1 MGDKNIKV
9 ETTSSYDQTKYESL
23 GVVTAAMSVTV
34 SFGDTAPPKPSG
46 FFGSSK
52 KAAPPVDK
60 QQKLTL
66 TENQMILAL
75 KKQVVLNAPE
85 GTERLVDF
93 KVSPPENIAH
103 PPEYILSVLV
113 SATAIKKIAGP
124 NNSKNRNLSVQ
135 SQPVVQAAAPVSQ
148 AVVQAAVAQPVAQA
162 PAPQAVVQAPIAQPA
177 AVPVAQPTQAG
188 GKGKARKARK
198 TRQKKKSHHKRSRK
212 HRR

>member
-1 MGDKNIKV
+1 MSDKNIKI
-9 ETTSSYDQTKYESL
+9 ETTASYDQTKYESL

-46 FFGSSK
+46 FFGITK

-66 TENQMILAL
+66 TENQMIMAL
-75 KKQVVLNAPE
+75 KKQLILNAPE

-113 SATAIKKIAGP
+113 SATAIKKTGGP
-124 NNSKNRNLSVQ
+124 NNSKNSKNRNMSLHAQ
-135 SQPVVQAAAPVSQ
+135 IQPVSQ
-148 AVVQAAVAQPVAQA
+148 AAPAAPATEAPATQA
-162 PAPQAVVQAPIAQPA
+162 PAAPA
-177 AVPVAQPTQAG
+177 APVTQVVTQPVIPPPAQAG
-188 GKGKARKARK
+188 GKRVRKGKKLRK
-198 TRQKKKSHHKRSRK
+198 TLHKLKRYIKRTRK

>member
-1 MGDKNIKV
+1 MSDKNIKI
-9 ETTSSYDQTKYESL
+9 ETTGSYDQTKYESL

-52 KAAPPVDK
+52 KAVPPVDK

-124 NNSKNRNLSVQ
+124 NNSKNRNLSLQ

-148 AVVQAAVAQPVAQA
+148 AVAQA

>member
-1 MGDKNIKV
+1 MSDKNIKI
-9 ETTSSYDQTKYESL
+9 ETTGSYDQTKYESL

-46 FFGSSK
+46 FFGSIK

-75 KKQVVLNAPE
+75 KKQLILNAPE

-113 SATAIKKIAGP
+113 SATAIKKTGGP
-124 NNSKNRNLSVQ
+124 NNSKNRNMSLQ
-135 SQPVVQAAAPVSQ
+135 SQIQSAAAPVTQAPVSQ
-148 AVVQAAVAQPVAQA
+148 PVTQAPVSQPVTQAVAQPVT
-162 PAPQAVVQAPIAQPA
+162 QP
-177 AVPVAQPTQAG
+177 PTQAG
-188 GKGKARKARK
+188 GKRGRKGKKLSK
-198 TRQKKKSHHKRSRK
+198 TLHKMKSHHKRTRK